1 MPGAKII
8 KLIGYSRGNND
19 YQTAKKAAEKWKD
32 AESLNDD
39 QINNWLEQGGWIG
52 AVIPKGR
59 YLIDVDDDIQ
69 GKLLKELLEG
79 ENIHHHAIKT
89 PKGYHFIFK
98 ESEGFT
104 QYQGYVNGL
113 GLVTDARKAGSGY
126 EVFPTFNTEGRYI
139 VSKSLEQLDEPP
151 HYLKKVWN
159 GQKVSSPMAYPYETS
174 GSRDG
179 DFYDLARRLLTCGV
193 DKSKVQESLE
203 LAYKYFV
210 PYKEDFPLR
219 IIAEKVNSAFKKVDG
234 ENNFSNKS
242 NPSFQFQIEGEQKNV
257 VIPKPFKIGSKD
269 TLFEEKEY
277 KDGNIVTTLVSR
289 KTPYITKEFH
299 NVERPQV
306 FYEIQWNDRNRT
318 VKEIVPAST
327 IAIRK
332 ELLELSDRGFS
343 VNENNVKKII
353 TYFDRYLLANGIKQ
367 YDAVE
372 RLGGIKGRFIHPVL
386 SNDIEIMAID
396 QGEKQINEGFE
407 VKGTSETWKNEVFER
422 IKQSPKAVFMVL
434 ASFASIVIKDLKVQP
449 FIVDLSGTTSQGKT
463 TTLRVAASVW
473 GNENLLNE
481 WNATRV
487 SIERKAAYLNSYPL
501 LLDDTR
507 KANERVLK
515 DIIYQFSGGRSKG
528 RGSLKGSQREYTWNN
543 ILLSTGEVS
552 LNEYA
557 KNQGGAAAR
566 IIPLIDEPLKKD
578 QDNIIQLYEG
588 MENNYGAVG
597 IDFLKVW
604 QKQKKDLIPEY
615 HNFRS
620 HYIDKAK
627 GNEVLSRLAG
637 YYAAVHFTGSI
648 LNKTLGMDIDLKA
661 ISRLFDEIAEDNKT
675 IDKPMQFL
683 EEILTDLDSDRES
696 ILGRYLP
703 RGKIKAIYKDK
714 QKQLFLTPSYLTE
727 FLGVEEKQTRKEW
740 LKRGITVPVE
750 KNGKTVDYTRVS
762 HKGTRHR
769 AIALNMDIVK
779 ELDFDF
785 QTSEVG
791 QSGQMD

>member
-8 KLIGYSRGNND
+8 KLIGYSKGNTD
-19 YQTAKKAAEKWKD
+19 YQTAKKAAGKWKD
-32 AESLNDD
+32 TQSLNDD
-39 QINNWLEQGGWIG
+39 QINKWLEQGGWIG

-59 YLIDVDDDIQ
+59 YLIDVDDEVE
-69 GKLLKELLEG
+69 GKLLKDLLEG
-79 ENIHHHAIKT
+79 ELVHHHAIKT
-89 PKGYHFIFK
+89 PKGFHFIFR
-98 ESEGFT
+98 ESEGLT
-104 QYQGYVNGL
+104 QYQGYVNRL
-113 GLVTDARKAGSGY
+113 GIATDARKAGSGY
-126 EVFPTFNTEGRYI
+126 EVFPTYNTEGRYI
-139 VSKSLEQLDEPP
+139 VSTSLEQLDEPP

-159 GQKVSSPMAYPYETS
+159 GQKTASPMAYPYETN

-179 DFYDLARRLLTCGV
+179 DFYDLARRLLHCGV
-193 DKSKVQESLE
+193 SKKEVQESLE
-203 LAYKYFV
+203 LAYEYFV

-219 IIAEKVNSAFKKVDG
+219 SIGEKVNSALKKVG
-234 ENNFSNKS
+234 EENNRSNKS
-242 NPSFQFQIEGEQKNV
+242 DVSFELQIEGEQENI
-257 VIPKPFKIGSKD
+257 VIPKPFKIGSKN

-277 KDGNIVTTLVSR
+277 KDGNVATTLVSR
-289 KTPYITKEFH
+289 KTPYITKEFY

-306 FYEIQWNDRNRT
+306 FYEIQWKERNRT
-318 VKEIVPAST
+318 VKEIIPAST

-343 VNENNVKKII
+343 INENNVRKII
-353 TYFDRYLLANGIKQ
+353 TYFDRYLLANDIKQ
-367 YDAVE
+367 HYAVE
-372 RLGGIKGRFIHPVL
+372 RLGSIKGRFIHPIL
-386 SNDIEIMAID
+386 TNDVEIMAID

-407 VKGTSETWKNEVFER
+407 IKGTSESWKNEVFER
-422 IKQSPKAVFMVL
+422 LKQSPKAVFMVL
-434 ASFASIVIKDLKVQP
+434 ASFASIVIKDLRVQP

-463 TTLRVAASVW
+463 TTLRAAASVW
-473 GNENLLNE
+473 GNENLLSE

-588 MENNYGAVG
+588 MENNYGAIG
-597 IDFLKVW
+597 IDFLEAW

-615 HNFRS
+615 HNFRK

-637 YYAAVHFTGSI
+637 YYAAIHFTGSI
-648 LNKTLGMDIDLKA
+648 LNKMLGMDIDLKA
-661 ISRLFDEIAEDNKT
+661 ISRLFDEMAEENRA

-683 EEILTDLDSDRES
+683 EEILTDLDSSRQDIFYEYEPQ
-696 ILGRYLP
+696 IH
-703 RGKIKAIYKDK
+703 KAIYRNNQLYLMIAYVKD
-714 QKQLFLTPSYLTE
+714 YL
-727 FLGVEEKQTRKEW
+727 GIEEKQIRKEW
-740 LKRGITVPVE
+740 MKRGITIPCE
-750 KNGKTVDYTRVS
+750 RNGKKVDYKPITVKRKTYKAIPVNMKYVS
-762 HKGTRHR
+762 
-769 AIALNMDIVK
+769 
-779 ELDFDF
+779 ELGFEF
-785 QTSEVG
+785 GISH
-791 QSGQMD
+791 